1 MTTASGLRAAV
12 IGLTAFAALEE
23 ELLLASA
30 ADSTDPGSAER
41 WAAVPLVAHNTEF
54 RCEQVHRLGAIRRG
68 VEPLEFPQIDHRS
81 AGVYDRYRRDGAG
94 PVIRASRQA
103 VADLIDALDSLPD
116 ADLLDPAR
124 HPWLLGRQ
132 LWLQII
138 VRGFWHPLG
147 HIGDYYLSHG
157 RAARAEALAAQAVAM
172 ASYLEAPAQARGMA
186 AYNLACAQ
194 AQSPQPA
201 GAVATLRQ
209 AIGLNPDL
217 RANATSD
224 QDLACLRDS
233 GQLDLLLAT

>member
-1 MTTASGLRAAV
+1 MTTAGLRAAV

-30 ADSTDPGSAER
+30 ADSTDPGSPER

-54 RCEQVHRLGAIRRG
+54 RCQQVQRLGAIRRG
-68 VEPLEFPQIDHRS
+68 VTPPEFPQIDHRS
-81 AGVYDRYRRDGAG
+81 AGVYDRYRQDGAG

-103 VADLIDALDSLPD
+103 AADLIDALDSLPD
-116 ADLLDPAR
+116 ADLLEPAR

-147 HIGDYYLSHG
+147 HIGDYYLSQG
-157 RAARAEALAAQAVAM
+157 RAGRAEALATQAVAM
-172 ASYLEAPAQARGMA
+172 TSYLEAPAPARGMA

-201 GAVATLRQ
+201 GAVATLQQ

-224 QDLACLRDS
+224 EDLARLRDS
-233 GQLDLLLAT
+233 GQLDALLAT